1 MTRSPRIVPQSS
13 EALRA
18 AAAALSPDEEISAA
32 ERLARILNDPGPNII
47 ITPRGYREEDMLD
60 DAWQVSEQATTQSP
74 VEAPKPAAASAAEPV
89 PSAYAPQGERSAS
102 HRLPPRPTSFR
113 PTPPLAERIARVGD
127 TDDLRHLE
135 PATRAKLDKL
145 VERQTAPSQPTDSGE
160 RASAPQSPAPQ
171 AGSTAAGAFGFG
183 AIRRDG
189 ELFHAISQSRDAI
202 VATGVFSL
210 VINLLMLTGP
220 LFMLQVYDRVMTSGS
235 IPTLIALAV
244 LTGFLYAVIGLLE
257 LVRTRVVVRVGLEFD
272 KRIADR
278 VFRSALRRG
287 VTGKVSSVSAL
298 RELDQIRQFVAGP
311 GPITL
316 FDAPWT
322 LIYLAVIFLLH
333 WTLGIVATAG
343 ALVLVVLTLMSE
355 RMTRQ
360 PLIDASKANARS
372 IELAETGQRNAEAI
386 AAMGMLDAYRSRWQR
401 ANSEALAWQTIA
413 ADRLGSISATTK
425 TLRLGLQSLMLAVGA
440 ALALSNEISAG
451 TIVAATIIFGRALA
465 PVEQAI
471 GQWRTM
477 LKALESYAK
486 IDLLLRETPEPTQRT
501 ALPAPKGRLDV
512 EGLRVAAPE
521 TRQLILANLAFA
533 VEPGQM
539 LAVIGPSAS
548 GKSTLARA
556 LVGLWPPFGGS
567 IRLDGARLEQW
578 NPEALG
584 RHVGY
589 LPQNVELFSGTVR
602 DNISRFRP
610 DASDEEVVAAARM
623 AHAHDLILALP
634 NGYESEVGPSAT
646 YLSGGQRQRIGLARA
661 LFGNPVLVVLDEP
674 NANLDRAGDEA
685 LAAAIDGMRARG
697 QAIVLI
703 SHRVQAISKADLL
716 LYLDR
721 GLQKAFGPRSDVM
734 RMLQGG
740 LPTGAGDGERQAA
753 PASTPQPPRP
763 APPATGTGEKPA
775 GPSQQRAPEP
785 RTPQ

>member
-32 ERLARILNDPGPNII
+32 ERLARILNDPGPNIT
-47 ITPRGYREEDMLD
+47 ITPRGYREEDLLD
-60 DAWQVSEQATTQSP
+60 DAWQASEQATAQP
-74 VEAPKPAAASAAEPV
+74 PDEALMPAEPL
-89 PSAYAPQGERSAS
+89 PSAYAPQGERSAA

-113 PTPPLAERIARVGD
+113 PTPPPAERIARAGD
-127 TDDLRHLE
+127 PEDLRHLE

-145 VERQTAPSQPTDSGE
+145 VERQTAPPPATGNG
-160 RASAPQSPAPQ
+160 SAPQASSPQPSAPQ
-171 AGSTAAGAFGFG
+171 AGSAAAGAFGFG

-584 RHVGY
+584 RHIGY

-685 LAAAIDGMRARG
+685 LAAAIDGMRTRG

-740 LPTGAGDGERQAA
+740 LPAGAGDSERQAA
-753 PASTPQPPRP
+753 PPAAPSATRA
-763 APPATGTGEKPA
+763 APPAAATGAKPA
-775 GPSQQRAPEP
+775 GPSEPRAPEP
-785 RTPQ
+785 RTPR